1 MEEVQ
6 YSENAM
12 LRGSPSSPCRE
23 APWRS
28 TKASDTC
35 KKVPQLSDKPVS
47 DAYNDNEV
55 HGLTLSSKSPA
66 SRKFHT

>member
-12 LRGSPSSPCRE
+12 LRGSPSSPCKE

-28 TKASDTC
+28 TKAPDTC
-35 KKVPQLSDKPVS
+35 KKVPQLSDKPLS
-47 DAYNDNEV
+47 DTYNDNEV